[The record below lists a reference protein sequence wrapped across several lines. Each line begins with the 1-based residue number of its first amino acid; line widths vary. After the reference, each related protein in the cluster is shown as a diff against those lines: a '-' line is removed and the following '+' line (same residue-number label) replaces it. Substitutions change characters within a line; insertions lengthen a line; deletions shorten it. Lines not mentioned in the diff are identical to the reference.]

1 MRCLF
6 TWRLKCLCPPRN
18 TSRKGKQEKNTRSRA
33 SRFRFKMTNGA
44 SQCIGCPNIE
54 LAAVPTGAA
63 TLLGANKW
71 SQRLTLNLEN
81 KPAARYTKRRSR
93 WRPAEPIL
101 QDPSRYSLKEV
112 PRGVKRS
119 SSRLPE
125 AFLRDTGRRRSKKEP
140 GGVST
145 KTRSSSR
152 LPEAFL
158 KDTGRRRS
166 KKEPGGVSRKTRSSS
181 RLPEAFLK
189 DTGRRRSKK
198 EIVGLLVFLVV
209 RLET

>member
-6 TWRLKCLCPPRN
+6 RWRLKCLCPPRN

-33 SRFRFKMTNGA
+33 SRFRLKLKNGA

-93 WRPAEPIL
+93 WKPAEPIL

-112 PRGVKRS
+112 PRDWSGPVRGCRKPFWRLRPADGPKRS
-119 SSRLPE
+119 PE
-125 AFLRDTGRRRSKKEP
+125 AWVGKPDPVRGCRKPFWSFWRIRAANGPKRS
-140 GGVST
+140 
-145 KTRSSSR
+145 
-152 LPEAFL
+152 PEAW
-158 KDTGRRRS
+158 
-166 KKEPGGVSRKTRSSS
+166 
-181 RLPEAFLK
+181 
-189 DTGRRRSKK
+189 
-198 EIVGLLVFLVV
+198 
-209 RLET
+209 LECD

>member
-6 TWRLKCLCPPRN
+6 RWRLKCLCPPRN

-33 SRFRFKMTNGA
+33 SRFRFKLKNGA

-112 PRGVKRS
+112 PRGPEVWSGPVRGCRKPFWRIRAADGPKRS
-119 SSRLPE
+119 LEAWVGKPDPVRGWSLFEGYGPQTVQKGDCRPSCFFSR
-125 AFLRDTGRRRSKKEP
+125 AP
-140 GGVST
+140 GNLAI
-145 KTRSSSR
+145 SR
-152 LPEAFL
+152 GMF
-158 KDTGRRRS
+158 DS
-166 KKEPGGVSRKTRSSS
+166 
-181 RLPEAFLK
+181 F
-189 DTGRRRSKK
+189 
-198 EIVGLLVFLVV
+198 VGCWI
-209 RLET
+209 